1 MIERRWPKAPPHGA
15 LANTPYPF
23 ARTFAP
29 PPTSPRRPMARGA
42 LVRLQARDVYR
53 TSDKLPSLACHA
65 SASIIGCVRKSLSR
79 LRPSAC
85 LTRDHRLGAACCGS
99 EAGEPTG
106 ARGNRRLS
114 VVRAVHEPIRSESE
128 GEHVCGPG
136 AILTAVVKG
145 AREMHLR
152 RSRQVP
158 RRAQRGALRSKV
170 ARGCARASKSC
181 WWGARK
187 LRVGIPRTK

>member
-1 MIERRWPKAPPHGA
+1 
-15 LANTPYPF
+15 
-23 ARTFAP
+23 
-29 PPTSPRRPMARGA
+29 MARGA
-42 LVRLQARDVYR
+42 LVRLQARDGYR

-106 ARGNRRLS
+106 AR
-114 VVRAVHEPIRSESE
+114 
-128 GEHVCGPG
+128 EHVCGPG

-145 AREMHLR
+145 ARE
-152 RSRQVP
+152 
-158 RRAQRGALRSKV
+158 GARVKIVLV
-170 ARGCARASKSC
+170 GCPQTAGRASRS
-181 WWGARK
+181 G
-187 LRVGIPRTK
+187 VGLAIGWRGEDHGVGQNMV